1 MKDQY
6 RDLVW
11 SVPPPTA
18 GFRKKVLAAFDDEF
32 GRAPWWQ
39 RWPILFVPVAGTL
52 VVLMVI
58 SQAFP
63 QTLTTFSAGFRI
75 PYIVEYEF
83 TRYAPD
89 GSPSSESRIASFMN
103 GGDQI
108 ILGKV
113 YTGRPFANLVEGL
126 VNSGRV
132 MLLQV
137 APSLII
143 PEQTND
149 SASYWRAYVANGC
162 APAGAGTVIGH
173 EAVLGHTTTV
183 VLNFSPIT
191 GRTTRWLAPDLGC
204 FALKQTYEEPRPD
217 GSFQT
222 RLRVNALSVTVSP
235 AR

>member
-1 MKDQY
+1 MNDEY

-11 SVPPPTA
+11 SAPPPTA
-18 GFRKKVLAAFDDEF
+18 GFRKRVLAAFDDEV

-63 QTLTTFSAGFRI
+63 QSLTRFSPGFRI

-89 GSPSSESRIASFMN
+89 GSPSFESHIASFMN

-113 YTGRPFANLVEGL
+113 DTGKPFTNLVQGF
-126 VNSGRV
+126 VNAGRV

-137 APSLII
+137 APSFII
-143 PEQTND
+143 PEQRND
-149 SASYWRAYVANGC
+149 SISYWRAYVANGC
-162 APAGAGTVIGH
+162 VPSTGTVIGH
-173 EAVLGHTTTV
+173 EAVLGHPTTV
-183 VLNFSPIT
+183 VLNLVPKN
-191 GRTTRWLAPDLGC
+191 GRNTRWLAPDLGC

-217 GSFQT
+217 GSFHT
-222 RLRVNALSVTVSP
+222 VLRVNALSVTVSP